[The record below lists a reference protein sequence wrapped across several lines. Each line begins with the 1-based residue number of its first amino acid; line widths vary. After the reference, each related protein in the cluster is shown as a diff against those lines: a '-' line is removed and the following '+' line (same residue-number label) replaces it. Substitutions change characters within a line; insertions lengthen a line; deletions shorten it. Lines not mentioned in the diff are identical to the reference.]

1 MASAT
6 LKMNRAPKD
15 ACLTATIYTTRQ
27 FHLRMSIGKF
37 LLRLAAWVMSCGIEF
52 ENVRSP

>member
-6 LKMNRAPKD
+6 LKMNRMPKD
-15 ACLTATIYTTRQ
+15 ACLTATIYFTRQ

-37 LLRLAAWVMSCGIEF
+37 LLRLAARVMGCGLSIDDAY
-52 ENVRSP
+52 